1 MDLINFQH
9 SCKTSQWKSRGCLL
23 SVKNRHFIQFLAKD
37 INGMQCIE
45 CAALN
50 HKYTVLV
57 TYKNPSHISKRS
69 QQTFCK
75 NDNYHCCC
83 CIHRLK
89 LNVCVV
95 VGSAGWGLLFLIH
108 MSICLPGQFFSTYII
123 YWILIDHIFNVCV
136 VVGSAGWGILFLVH
150 MSPRTIC
157 PLLPIPTIDSG
168 DPLLLHQATYSLC
181 LNCPM
186 TIIFPF
192 WYLFN
197 CNKKEVSYPS
207 SHLTGPTSGRPLKS
221 GKLTYCQG
229 EKRYCQGKGK
239 KRSD

>member
-1 MDLINFQH
+1 
-9 SCKTSQWKSRGCLL
+9 
-23 SVKNRHFIQFLAKD
+23 
-37 INGMQCIE
+37 MQCIE

-57 TYKNPSHISKRS
+57 TYKNPSHISNKS
-69 QQTFCK
+69 QQKFSK

-83 CIHRLK
+83 SIHRL
-89 LNVCVV
+89 
-95 VGSAGWGLLFLIH
+95 G
-108 MSICLPGQFFSTYII
+108 
-123 YWILIDHIFNVCV
+123 FNVCV

-157 PLLPIPTIDSG
+157 PLLPIPAIDSG

-192 WYLFN
+192 YYLFN

-207 SHLTGPTSGRPLKS
+207 SHLAGPTSGRPLKS

-239 KRSD
+239 KWSD

>member
-57 TYKNPSHISKRS
+57 TYKNPSHISNRS
-69 QQTFCK
+69 RQEFSK

-89 LNVCVV
+89 L
-95 VGSAGWGLLFLIH
+95 
-108 MSICLPGQFFSTYII
+108 
-123 YWILIDHIFNVCV
+123 NVCV

-157 PLLPIPTIDSG
+157 PLLPIPTIDSVVT
-168 DPLLLHQATYSLC
+168 HCSFIRQH
-181 LNCPM
+181 
-186 TIIFPF
+186 IIFVWIVP
-192 WYLFN
+192 W
-197 CNKKEVSYPS
+197 
-207 SHLTGPTSGRPLKS
+207 
-221 GKLTYCQG
+221 Q
-229 EKRYCQGKGK
+229 
-239 KRSD
+239 

>member
-1 MDLINFQH
+1 
-9 SCKTSQWKSRGCLL
+9 
-23 SVKNRHFIQFLAKD
+23 
-37 INGMQCIE
+37 MQCIE

-57 TYKNPSHISKRS
+57 TYKNPSHISNRS
-69 QQTFCK
+69 QQIFCK
-75 NDNYHCCC
+75 HDNDHCCY
-83 CIHRLK
+83 CIHRL
-89 LNVCVV
+89 
-95 VGSAGWGLLFLIH
+95 G
-108 MSICLPGQFFSTYII
+108 
-123 YWILIDHIFNVCV
+123 FNVCV

-157 PLLPIPTIDSG
+157 PLLPIPAIDSG

-192 WYLFN
+192 YYLFN
-197 CNKKEVSYPS
+197 CNMKEVSYPN
-207 SHLTGPTSGRPLKS
+207 SHLAGPTSGRPLKS

-239 KRSD
+239 KWSD

>member
-57 TYKNPSHISKRS
+57 TYKNPSHISNRS
-69 QQTFCK
+69 RQEFSK

-136 VVGSAGWGILFLVH
+136 VVGSAGWGILFLVN
-150 MSPRTIC
+150 MSIGP
-157 PLLPIPTIDSG
+157 
-168 DPLLLHQATYSLC
+168 HAQF
-181 LNCPM
+181 
-186 TIIFPF
+186 FPHI
-192 WYLFN
+192 Y
-197 CNKKEVSYPS
+197 
-207 SHLTGPTSGRPLKS
+207 
-221 GKLTYCQG
+221 
-229 EKRYCQGKGK
+229 
-239 KRSD
+239 

>member
-95 VGSAGWGLLFLIH
+95 VGSAGWG
-108 MSICLPGQFFSTYII
+108 
-123 YWILIDHIFNVCV
+123 
-136 VVGSAGWGILFLVH
+136 ILFLVH

-157 PLLPIPTIDSG
+157 PLLPIPAIDSG

>member
-95 VGSAGWGLLFLIH
+95 VGSAGWGILFLIH
-108 MSICLPGQFFSTYII
+108 MSPRAIFFHIYHILNTYWLSIYII
-123 YWILIDHIFNVCV
+123 YSMFVL
-136 VVGSAGWGILFLVH
+136 
-150 MSPRTIC
+150 
-157 PLLPIPTIDSG
+157 
-168 DPLLLHQATYSLC
+168 
-181 LNCPM
+181 
-186 TIIFPF
+186 
-192 WYLFN
+192 
-197 CNKKEVSYPS
+197 
-207 SHLTGPTSGRPLKS
+207 
-221 GKLTYCQG
+221 
-229 EKRYCQGKGK
+229 
-239 KRSD
+239 